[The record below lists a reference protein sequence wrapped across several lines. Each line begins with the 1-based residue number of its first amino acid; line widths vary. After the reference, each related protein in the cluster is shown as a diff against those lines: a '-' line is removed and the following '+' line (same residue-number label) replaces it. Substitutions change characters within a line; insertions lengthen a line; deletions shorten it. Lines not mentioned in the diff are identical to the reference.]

1 MNLQQAV
8 QPRSSANGF
17 NNRRRVEKENS
28 NRMEIKSQP
37 GKSNPDRGTSA
48 GEDL

>member
-17 NNRRRVEKENS
+17 NRRRAEKENS
-28 NRMEIKSQP
+28 SRMEIKHQS
-37 GKSNPDRGTSA
+37 GKFNPDRAASA

>member
-17 NNRRRVEKENS
+17 NRRRAEKENS
-28 NRMEIKSQP
+28 NRMEIKLQS
-37 GKSNPDRGTSA
+37 GKNSDKVMIA
-48 GEDL
+48 GEYL